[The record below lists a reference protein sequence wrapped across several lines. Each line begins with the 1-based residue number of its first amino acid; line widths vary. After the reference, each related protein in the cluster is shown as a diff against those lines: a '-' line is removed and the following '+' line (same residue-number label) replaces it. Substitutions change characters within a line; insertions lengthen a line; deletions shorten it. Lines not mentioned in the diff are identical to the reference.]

1 MVAIHGRRHGEE
13 AMKALTVAATATFI
27 LASAASAE
35 TSIKFGILTDLSGP
49 YSDLSGDGSVVA
61 TQLAVDDFLA
71 NNPDY
76 SIEVMKADHQNKPDV
91 GSAIAREWF
100 DEQGVDVIV
109 DVASS
114 AVGLAVSQIALD
126 NDKLFLATGPASA
139 AFTGKS
145 CSPNTIQWT
154 YDTYALSHG
163 TGNAIVKNGGDKW
176 FFITADYAFG
186 HAMEG
191 DTSAVVTAGGGEVLG
206 SARVS
211 LNTSDFSSY
220 VLQAQASGANVV
232 GLANAGGDMINSI
245 KQASEFGL
253 TQSNVTLAGLLT
265 FVTDVH
271 SLGLETAQGLQL
283 TEAFY
288 WDLNDDTRAWSARF
302 EERHGSK
309 PSQVHAGA
317 YSAVTHYLNSV
328 AAAGSKDTATVVAQM
343 KTTPAEDVVFGKGY
357 VREDGRKMHD
367 MYLFQ
372 VKTPAESTGPWDYY
386 KLVATI
392 PAEEAFRPLAES
404 ACPLVKK

>member
-1 MVAIHGRRHGEE
+1 
-13 AMKALTVAATATFI
+13 MKALTVAAAATFI

-35 TSIKFGILTDLSGP
+35 TSIKFGVLTDLSGP
-49 YSDLSGDGSVVA
+49 YSDLSGEGSVVA

-71 NNPDY
+71 NHPDF
-76 SIEVMKADHQNKPDV
+76 SIEVVKADHQNKPDV

-191 DTSAVVTAGGGEVLG
+191 DTSGVVTAGGGEVLG
-206 SARVS
+206 SARVP

-253 TQSNVTLAGLLT
+253 TQSGVTLAGLLT

-328 AAAGSKDTATVVAQM
+328 AAADSKDTSTVVAQM
-343 KTTPAEDVVFGKGY
+343 KTTPTEDVVFGKGY

-392 PAEEAFRPLAES
+392 PAEEAFRPLTES
-404 ACPLVKK
+404 DCPLIAK

>member
-1 MVAIHGRRHGEE
+1 MVAIHGRRHREE
-13 AMKALTVAATATFI
+13 AMKALTVAAAATFI

-35 TSIKFGILTDLSGP
+35 TSIKFGVLTDLSGP
-49 YSDLSGDGSVVA
+49 YSDLSGEGSVVA

-71 NNPDY
+71 NHPDF
-76 SIEVMKADHQNKPDV
+76 SIEVVKADHQNKPDV

-109 DVASS
+109 DIASS

-191 DTSAVVTAGGGEVLG
+191 DTSGVVTAGGGEVLG
-206 SARVS
+206 SARVP

-253 TQSNVTLAGLLT
+253 TQSGVTLAGLLT

-328 AAAGSKDTATVVAQM
+328 AAADSKDTSTVVAQM
-343 KTTPAEDVVFGKGY
+343 KTTPTEDVVFGKGY

-392 PAEEAFRPLAES
+392 PAEEAFRPLTES
-404 ACPLVKK
+404 DCPLIAK